1 MYMNIIGIGLSG
13 SNTISSEIQVKLFEI
28 SVLHYFNTIKTFE
41 LISSTVF
48 AFFYLVGLPEL

>member
-1 MYMNIIGIGLSG
+1 MNIIGIGLSG
-13 SNTISSEIQVKLFEI
+13 SNTTPSEIQVKLFEI

-41 LISSTVF
+41 LISSIVF